1 MTCALTLHSR
11 LLGTTSEILSKKRH
25 LCPPVPCPP
34 VCWAAGRK
42 GGRAGPQQ
50 VGRKEPAQEL
60 PTCLQRWSLQPLRL
74 ELLSS
79 GTGFAGTRE
88 LEGKG
93 SWHRVTHGRRPEG
106 RAAAKTLRGPGRGR
120 EDPVD
125 ASGPRASPATR
136 LSPPGHWTSATWN
149 EDSRGGL
156 QVQDRFLAI

>member
-11 LLGTTSEILSKKRH
+11 LLGATSEILSKKRH

-88 LEGKG
+88 LEGKP
-93 SWHRVTHGRRPEG
+93 SWHRVTLQTDVPQS
-106 RAAAKTLRGPGRGR
+106 RGQPS
-120 EDPVD
+120 
-125 ASGPRASPATR
+125 AHCTGPSCRLMTELGSPAQ
-136 LSPPGHWTSATWN
+136 LFNNALIN
-149 EDSRGGL
+149 YCKL
-156 QVQDRFLAI
+156 QRTH